1 MSDEIEEAAESILE
15 DTYSAKPPDKACLPF
30 TAASDA
36 RTSGLK
42 GKHKGRRM
50 KKIAESK
57 ARFQDNNLAHDEK
70 PYSIFTQAV
79 AAGLVCGVDGQVF
92 NKDTLFED
100 LDKIRIEKGYKTP
113 TRIMLCRVLNEC
125 KLRDRIYYDKEELS

>member
-15 DTYSAKPPDKACLPF
+15 DTYSAKPSELSSEF
-30 TAASDA
+30 E
-36 RTSGLK
+36 SGLK

-57 ARFQDNNLAHDEK
+57 TRFQDNNLAHDEK

-79 AAGLVCGVDGQVF
+79 AAGLVCSVDGQVF

-113 TRIMLCRVLNEC
+113 TRKMLYIVLTEC
-125 KLRDRIYYDKEELS
+125 ELRESIYYSPLSHPGRRGESS